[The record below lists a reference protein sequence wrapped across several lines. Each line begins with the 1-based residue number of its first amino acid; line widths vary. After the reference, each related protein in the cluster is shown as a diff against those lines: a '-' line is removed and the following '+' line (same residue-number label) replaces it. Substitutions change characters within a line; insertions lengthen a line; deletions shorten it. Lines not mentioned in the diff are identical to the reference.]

1 MLVRTQEL
9 TMKMLAVLTASTSLM
24 AGGLFL
30 SGCDRGAPEPTEA
43 TNTPSRGLPQS
54 VDDGVVADTATVDR
68 YEGVR
73 GRITAVPIE
82 DSPTVRDLRIHHES
96 MPNFKGKTG
105 KLGMNAM
112 TMPFPLGEGVT
123 LEDFA
128 IGDAVQ
134 FDFEVDWEASPPYWV
149 TAMRKLPADAKL
161 EFEKAADHSGHDH
174 GEDDGHDHGG
184 GG

>member
-1 MLVRTQEL
+1 
-9 TMKMLAVLTASTSLM
+9 MKTFAVLTASTSLL
-24 AGGLFL
+24 AGGLL
-30 SGCDRGAPEPTEA
+30 VGGCDRGAPEPAEA
-43 TNTPSRGLPQS
+43 TDTPSRGLPTP
-54 VDDGVVADTATVDR
+54 VDAIESTVDR
-68 YEGVR
+68 YEGIK

-82 DSPTVRDLRIHHES
+82 DSPTVRDLRIHHEN

-123 LEDFA
+123 LDGFA
-128 IGDAVQ
+128 IGDAVE

-149 TAMRKLPADAKL
+149 TAMRKLPADTKL
-161 EFEKAADHSGHDH
+161 EFENVEDHSGHDH
-174 GEDDGHDHGG
+174 GDHDGHDHGG